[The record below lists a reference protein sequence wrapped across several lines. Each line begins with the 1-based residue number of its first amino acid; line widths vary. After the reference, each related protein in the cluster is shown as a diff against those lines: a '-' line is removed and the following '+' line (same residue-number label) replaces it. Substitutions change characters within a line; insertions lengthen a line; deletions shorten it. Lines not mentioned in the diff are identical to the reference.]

1 MKNAIALWNRI
12 AVAFR
17 KQDANAPTVLV
28 PVEISANADAIA
40 SVATNQAIKAL
51 KIFSQGFSLIIT
63 MDEGMRTEL
72 LNFMMRILR
81 GKHHMISRS
90 SQGSHPNC
98 TE

>member
-1 MKNAIALWNRI
+1 MQLLQKCQQKIVVIVKNANALWNRI

-51 KIFSQGFSLIIT
+51 KIFSQGF
-63 MDEGMRTEL
+63 
-72 LNFMMRILR
+72 F
-81 GKHHMISRS
+81 
-90 SQGSHPNC
+90 SHNHNG
-98 TE
+98 